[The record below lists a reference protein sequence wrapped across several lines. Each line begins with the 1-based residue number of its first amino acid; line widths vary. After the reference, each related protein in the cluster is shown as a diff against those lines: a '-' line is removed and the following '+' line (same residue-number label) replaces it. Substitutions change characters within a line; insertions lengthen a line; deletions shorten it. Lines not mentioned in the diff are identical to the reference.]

1 MKVVFAGGGTGGHV
15 YPSLA
20 VAKALRADLETA
32 GEALEMLYIGV
43 AGRVDETLVPAEGI
57 PFRTIAAGPL
67 RVSSPGAFL
76 SNLGK
81 LARGISQSMS
91 IMRSFRPDVIFATG
105 GYASVPVGAGARLL
119 RRPLVVY
126 LPDVTPGW
134 AVRLLARLATRIT
147 TTHERALRFLPA
159 GRTEVV
165 GYPVRDGFASL
176 DRASARRLLGVSADA
191 RVLLVTAGSLGA
203 RRINEAVWAG
213 LSRLLDEAEVLHVT
227 GPDDVVT
234 AEQKRAQLSDAQRA
248 RYHVYGYLAGM
259 PAAMIAA
266 DLVVCRA
273 GASSLGELPA
283 AGAPSILVPGE
294 YEGWSQTPNAE
305 FMRSQGAAIVLRNA
319 ELARLADSAI
329 DLLHD
334 DARLSRMS
342 QAAHS
347 LARPDAAHHIA
358 SILREVAA

>member
-1 MKVVFAGGGTGGHV
+1 MKVIFAGGGTGGHV
-15 YPSLA
+15 YPGIA
-20 VAKALRADLETA
+20 VARALQAELDAA
-32 GEALEMLYIGV
+32 GEALDLLYIGV
-43 AGRVDETLVPAEGI
+43 AGRVDETIVPAEGFA
-57 PFRTIAAGPL
+57 FRTVPAGPL
-67 RVSSPGAFL
+67 RVSSPIAFA
-76 SNLGK
+76 SNLLK
-81 LARGISQSMS
+81 LARGVSQSLG
-91 IMRSFRPDVIFATG
+91 ILRSFRPDVVFATG
-105 GYASVPVGAGARLL
+105 GYASVPVGAAARLL

-134 AVRLLARLATRIT
+134 AVRLLARLATKMT

-165 GYPVRDGFASL
+165 GYPVRDGFSRV
-176 DRASARRLLGVSADA
+176 DRAGARTLLGLPADA

-203 RRINEAVWAG
+203 RRINEAAWAA
-213 LSRLLDEAEVLHVT
+213 LPRLLENAELMHVT
-227 GPDDVVT
+227 GPDDVVM
-234 AEQKRAQLSDAQRA
+234 AEQKRAELPERERE

-294 YEGWSQTPNAE
+294 YEGWSQAPNAE
-305 FMRSQGAAIVLRNA
+305 FMQSQGAAVVLRNA
-319 ELARLADSAI
+319 ELDHLADTALE
-329 DLLHD
+329 LLRD
-334 DARLSRMS
+334 DARLARMS
-342 QAAHS
+342 QAASS
-347 LARPDAAHHIA
+347 LARPDAARRIA